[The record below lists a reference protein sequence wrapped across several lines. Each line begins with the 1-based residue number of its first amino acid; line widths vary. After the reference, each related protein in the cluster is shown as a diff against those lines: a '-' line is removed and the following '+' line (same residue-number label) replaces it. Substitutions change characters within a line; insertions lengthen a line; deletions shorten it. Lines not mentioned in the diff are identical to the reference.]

1 MRIDGA
7 GTAIKRTIEETKQPV
22 KPLSLRNSESNNGTG
37 SRLAELGF
45 TGSVMAARFLRR
57 PDDEPSPT
65 PPPVTT
71 PLQTDG
77 TDTETTYR
85 IGDPTRP
92 NIQHDNGFLQN
103 PNDPNDP
110 NPIPTTEP
118 TEANRDYYDSQLSDV
133 KWAQRAD
140 NFNVPFTDKDD
151 TARRLED
158 GIEAYRHFLEGNGAD
173 RNFSYN
179 EFIEEDASGQTI
191 LNNAIGDTQRG
202 VEQLYNQ
209 MVAENPALA
218 NQPVT
223 FNITGGVITVGGD
236 SRFPYPDTENWQ
248 KAIGGHAIWN
258 SASVTVTPPTEP
270 GGEPTFSMDYT
281 LHAEDRYNFNPK
293 QNDIATGEP
302 DENRGLTLERTG
314 LAHQYT
320 QYSTVE
326 REVTWTQGD
335 IQGSTNVSNEDSGR

>member
-1 MRIDGA
+1 MRIDGV
-7 GTAIKRTIEETKQPV
+7 GTAIKRTTEETKQPV
-22 KPLSLRNSESNNGTG
+22 KPLPLRNNELNGGTG
-37 SRLAELGF
+37 SRLMELGF
-45 TGSVMAARFLRR
+45 TGAAMKARFHR
-57 PDDEPSPT
+57 PDGAEPT

-71 PLQTDG
+71 PLQTNG

-85 IGDPTRP
+85 VGDPTRP
-92 NIQHDNGFLQN
+92 NIHHDNGFLQN

-118 TEANRDYYDSQLSDV
+118 TEANRDYYNDQLDKT
-133 KWAQRAD
+133 KWAQRID
-140 NFNVPFTDKDD
+140 NFNIPFRDEDD

-158 GIEAYRHFLEGNGAD
+158 GIEAYRHFLEGNGTD

-179 EFIEEDASGQTI
+179 EFIEEDDAGQTI

-209 MVAENPALA
+209 MIAENPALA
-218 NQPVT
+218 NQTIT
-223 FNITGGVITVGGD
+223 FNVTGGVITVGGD

-248 KAIGGHAIWN
+248 KAIGGHSIWN

-281 LHAEDRYNFNPK
+281 LHAEDRYNFNPG
-293 QNDIATGEP
+293 QNDIATGDP
-302 DENRGLTLERTG
+302 DEDRGLTLERTG
-314 LAHQYT
+314 LAHQYM
-320 QYSTVE
+320 QYSTAE

-335 IQGSTNVSNEDSGR
+335 IQGSTDVSNPEDSGR